1 MGWSRALF
9 QGQGNT
15 KPMLKPGNLLYCG
28 GFYITFI
35 HTQLDNLGLL
45 GSRGP
50 DDVNGLDYLQFQTTP
65 DGLLPAF
72 DQNGTQDISVLCGF
86 IGRPIPCFPFQRVQI
101 KLDGASNVARVTCV
115 VWSFPTVAA
124 EELGAPG
131 LAFLVMSASIAFGSL
146 DFCKLVERGF
156 ISLKEGHC
164 NGDRDACG
172 QRAIRDEGKRQEKG
186 DDAPSMEVASY

>member
-1 MGWSRALF
+1 
-9 QGQGNT
+9 
-15 KPMLKPGNLLYCG
+15 MLKPGNLLYCG

-86 IGRPIPCFPFQRVQI
+86 ISRPIPCFPFQRVQI

-156 ISLKEGHC
+156 ISLKGTMQSSVSH
-164 NGDRDACG
+164 
-172 QRAIRDEGKRQEKG
+172 
-186 DDAPSMEVASY
+186 SYKLLSISEDLKKNLFLLFLAFSAEIEM